1 MLPSRA
7 PIQFSFIVFKLP
19 SAGHEADFSRII
31 NFHLMRTRRKQLWVA
46 FAVVVIIAGS
56 IVTTILLRKR
66 AAPDAVRLL
75 PDSDAVFYIN
85 LEPIRLLTN
94 LGKKPSKD
102 RDPQYEDFVRQTG
115 FEFERDL
122 DKAAFAIH
130 YGAVTNGKSGETR
143 YSEIFQ
149 GHFDSARVGDY
160 LHHLASRVE
169 RYRDLDIYVIP
180 LEGRTV
186 RVALLGIDIAAATNT
201 ADPGVIHGMIDR
213 YKQAAL
219 PFTGPP
225 LVSNYYWRVPLG
237 SLIWTIARSPAA
249 GTAQEHSELLLPGGW
264 SGLLPPN
271 SVVIASARPL
281 NEIHL
286 RAQVLTGGAA
296 EARRFT
302 ERVNT
307 YLVLFKSLD
316 ISMDSGGPDPDVKAA
331 FESLEI
337 HQDENEAVLT
347 AKVPFAFFR
356 KLLTEPVVELGGEA
370 QKPAQESAPAA
381 TGKSPR

>member
-1 MLPSRA
+1 MGLFDC
-7 PIQFSFIVFKLP
+7 IQIALGWP
-19 SAGHEADFSRII
+19 PGRLSRII
-31 NFHLMRTRRKQLWVA
+31 DFPLMRTGRKQLWVA

-56 IVTTILLRKR
+56 IITTILLRKR
-66 AAPDAVRLL
+66 AAPDAVRFL

-94 LGKKPSKD
+94 LGKKPPKD

-160 LHHLASRVE
+160 LRKFGSRVE
-169 RYRDLDIYVIP
+169 PYRDLDIYVIP

-186 RVALLGIDIAAATNT
+186 RVALLGIDIAAATNM
-201 ADPGVIHGMIDR
+201 ADPGVIRGMIDR
-213 YKQAAL
+213 YKQSAL
-219 PFTGPP
+219 PFAGPP
-225 LVSNYYWRVPLG
+225 LVSKYYRRVPLG

-249 GTAQEHSELLLPGGW
+249 GATQEHSELLLPGGW

-281 NEIHL
+281 HEIHL
-286 RAQVLTGGAA
+286 RAQVLTAGTA
-296 EARRFT
+296 EARSFT

-316 ISMDSGGPDPDVKAA
+316 ISMDTGGPDPDVKAA

-337 HQDENEAVLT
+337 HQDQNEAVLT

-356 KLLTEPVVELGGEA
+356 KLLTEPAVELSPEP
-370 QKPAQESAPAA
+370 QKPAKENTPAT